1 MHTTDQLEAEIA
13 DSGFDLIEIAAI
25 QGPRWLANDFENRW
39 ANPERRTLLLE
50 LVRSV
55 EHECSMMCVSP
66 HIMAIGR
73 KRE

>member
-1 MHTTDQLEAEIA
+1 MHTPDELEAEIA
-13 DSGFDLIEIAAI
+13 DSGFDLIEMAAI
-25 QGPRWLANDFENRW
+25 QGPSWLANDFKSQW
-39 ANPERRTLLLE
+39 ANPGRRMLLLE

>member
-1 MHTTDQLEAEIA
+1 MHTPDQLETEIA
-13 DSGFDLIEIAAI
+13 DSGFDLIEMAVI
-25 QGPRWLANDFENRW
+25 QGPIWLSNDFESRW
-39 ANPERRTLLLE
+39 AIPERRMLLLE

>member
-13 DSGFDLIEIAAI
+13 DSGFDLIEMAAI
-25 QGPRWLANDFENRW
+25 QGPRWLANDFESRW

-66 HIMAIGR
+66 SNIPIGR
-73 KRE
+73 KPE